1 LQIVLLVPGFGH
13 QRDIEGKDIKAR
25 NDKDE
30 EKECTYACWLMPRN
44 EFLVIGGAEAE

>member
-1 LQIVLLVPGFGH
+1 LQIVLLVPSFDR
-13 QRDIEGKDIKAR
+13 QRVIEKKDIKAR

-30 EKECTYACWLMPRN
+30 EEGCTYACWLMPRN